1 MNVPCIVH
9 EIELE
14 NDDGLEID
22 SVQAVCTRC
31 GHYTESFRDRATPQV
46 RRCLV
51 LLRTGCPKN
60 ERNFYEVEE

>member
-22 SVQAVCTRC
+22 GVQAVCTRC
-31 GHYTESFRDRATPQV
+31 GHYTESFGTSGASV

-51 LLRTGCPKN
+51 LLRTECPKN
-60 ERNFYEVEE
+60 ERNFYEAEE